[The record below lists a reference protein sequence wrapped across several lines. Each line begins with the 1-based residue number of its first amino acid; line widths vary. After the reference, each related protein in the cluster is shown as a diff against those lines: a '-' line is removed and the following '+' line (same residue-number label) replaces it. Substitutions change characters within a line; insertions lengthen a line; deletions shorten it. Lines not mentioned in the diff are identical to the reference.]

1 MYAINLWIK
10 CVKAK
15 VCEVVAILEAIP
27 QDMVDAFWYW
37 HTGLC

>member
-10 CVKAK
+10 CAKAE

-27 QDMVDAFWYW
+27 QDVVGA
-37 HTGLC
+37 L